1 MVPVYFVVPAGLVL
15 LDLAGPAEA
24 FRIANKLRPGSFAL
38 HYCGPE
44 PEVECGLAGLHLSRL
59 APLPASLPAQA
70 LVVVPG
76 VVDAAFQLDRPP
88 LRAVVDWLARCRAQ
102 GRFDLMSVCSGA
114 LLAAAAGLP
123 AHRECTSHHH
133 CLPGLARL
141 EPTARIHDNRI
152 FVEDDGIWTS
162 AGVTAGIDLALY
174 LVSRAC
180 GPRVRAARGQRRGA
194 RPGGLPAPRRHRPG
208 HLALAG
214 RPQPHAP
221 RRAPGAG
228 RHRAQS
234 RGGLDAANP
243 GGAGPYQR
251 APSQPPVCR
260 ARGLHAHGLPVPGA
274 AGAGA
279 RTDPRDAAGPRTR
292 GRARRIRLGPP
303 YAAGLAP
310 PRIGLAQRRPAPP
323 DAAAP

>member
-114 LLAAAAGLP
+114 LLAAAAGLL

-180 GPRVRAARGQRRGA
+180 GPRVASAVARDLVVYLRRAGTDPAISPWLDGRNHMHPGVHRVQDAIVHNPAAAWTPQTLAAQAHTSARHLSRLFAEHAGCTPMDYLYRVR
-194 RPGGLPAPRRHRPG
+194 
-208 HLALAG
+208 LALARELIRETRLDLEHVAERAG
-214 RPQPHAP
+214 FGSAHHM
-221 RRAPGAG
+221 RRVWR
-228 RHRAQS
+228 RHES
-234 RGGLDAANP
+234 GSPSAA
-243 GGAGPYQR
+243 R
-251 APSQPPVCR
+251 
-260 ARGLHAHGLPVPGA
+260 H
-274 AGAGA
+274 
-279 RTDPRDAAGPRTR
+279 
-292 GRARRIRLGPP
+292 
-303 YAAGLAP
+303 
-310 PRIGLAQRRPAPP
+310 PA
-323 DAAAP
+323 